1 MSSLQEIKNAI
12 QGLSRKE
19 IEVLEDWIG
28 NYLEDTREMTPEFKA
43 SIERGNRDIAEGKYR
58 ANPESL

>member
-19 IEVLEDWIG
+19 IEVLQDWID
-28 NYLEDTREMTPEFKA
+28 NYLEETREMTPEFKA
-43 SIERGNRDIAEGKYR
+43 SIERGNQDIAEGKYR
-58 ANPESL
+58 VRKS